1 MISLVNAMEIKKN
14 RRNLGRNFLITSL
27 LLLAASSV
35 FYWNLVRRGYAV
47 PISYIL
53 DVFCLNKCP
62 ADDLNI
68 LHTQLP
74 PDNLLNYDK
83 PLIQILGEPDK
94 LGKNRISI
102 LVEKS
107 KYRLTVYDSK
117 KPVKSYPVVFGGSP
131 AGDKLKA
138 GDLRTPEGVFSI
150 KDLYPHE
157 AWSKFLWLDYPTKQ
171 SWRKHIKAKQ
181 DGTIKGSDSVGS
193 EIGIHGVPANSEKL
207 IKERS
212 NWTLGCVSLENKD
225 VEELYGFVQK
235 GTAVEILK

>member
-1 MISLVNAMEIKKN
+1 MEIKKI
-14 RRNLGRNFLITSL
+14 RGNLGKIFLSTSL

-35 FYWNLVRRGYAV
+35 FYWNLVRLGYAV
-47 PISYIL
+47 PIPYIL

-68 LHTQLP
+68 LHTQFP
-74 PDNLLNYDK
+74 PDNLLNYHK

-94 LGKNRISI
+94 LDKNRISI

-107 KYRLTVYDSK
+107 KYRLTVYERK
-117 KPVKSYPVVFGGSP
+117 KPVKSYPVVFGGNP

-150 KDLYPHE
+150 KDMYPHE
-157 AWSKFLWLDYPTKQ
+157 SWSKFLWLDYPTKQ
-171 SWRKHIKAKQ
+171 
-181 DGTIKGSDSVGS
+181 DGTIGWSDSIGS
-193 EIGIHGVPANSEKL
+193 EIGIHGVPPNPHNI
-207 IKERS
+207 IKNRS